1 MNDVNSKGYIAK
13 LTITLFIITAV
24 VALLLSFVNALTKDT
39 IAERAAAELSKALAE
54 VMPEA
59 TDPFAEPVYEGVEG
73 TVYEATAGGEVI
85 GWCIQVAS
93 NGYGGAIT
101 MVVGVDAELSV
112 TGVSI
117 VDMSETAGLGSKADS
132 PSFLG
137 QYVGRSGV
145 INVKSG
151 DNAIDAISG
160 ATVTSKAVT
169 AGVNAALDLA
179 AQMKGV

>member
-24 VALLLSFVNALTKDT
+24 VALLLSFVNAMTKDV
-39 IAERAAAELSKALAE
+39 IAARAAEELSNALSE

-59 TDPFAEPVYEGVEG
+59 TDPFAEPAYEGAEG
-73 TVYEATAGGEVI
+73 TVYEATAGGEVV
-85 GWCIQVAS
+85 GWCIQVQS

-101 MVVGVDAELSV
+101 MVVGVDSELSV

-117 VDMSETAGLGSKADS
+117 VDMNETAGLGSKADS
-132 PSFLG
+132 PSFLD

>member
-24 VALLLSFVNALTKDT
+24 VALLLSFVNALTKDV
-39 IAERAAAELSKALAE
+39 IAARAAEELSNALGV

-59 TDPFAEPVYEGVEG
+59 EDPFAEPIYEGPEG
-73 TVYEATAGGEVI
+73 TVYEARTGGEVI
-85 GWCIQVAS
+85 GWCVQVAS
-93 NGYGGAIT
+93 NGYGGAIN
-101 MVVGVDAELSV
+101 MVVGVDTDCAV
-112 TGVSI
+112 TGLSI
-117 VDMSETAGLGSKADS
+117 LDHSETAGLGSKAED
-132 PSFLG
+132 PAWQAQFI
-137 QYVGRSGV
+137 GRSGV

-169 AGVNAALDLA
+169 AGVNAALSLA

>member
-13 LTITLFIITAV
+13 LTAILFAITAI
-24 VALLLSFVNALTKDT
+24 VALLLSFVNALTKDV
-39 IAERAAAELSKALAE
+39 IAARAAEELSNALGV
-54 VMPEA
+54 VMPAAE
-59 TDPFAEPVYEGVEG
+59 DPFAEPVYEGTEG
-73 TVYEATAGGEVI
+73 VVYEACTGGEVV
-85 GWCIQVAS
+85 GWCVQVQS

-101 MVVGVDAELSV
+101 LVVGVDAQYAV

-117 VDMSETAGLGSKADS
+117 IDQSETAGLGSKATDPVWLS
-132 PSFLG
+132 QF
-137 QYVGRSGV
+137 VGRSGV

-169 AGVNAALDLA
+169 AGVNAALSLA